1 MSSCPDGHAVAPGE
15 GFCGE
20 CGKPAV
26 LRVELDEAAAPT
38 PPPSPVVPTPAP
50 APLTSTVVSPPPP
63 SRTPRRAR
71 VAAALALTLL
81 VVAAVAVA
89 LLVLSPRQEGGG
101 SAGGSATS
109 TAAPVPSAATA
120 GTPGSGLLS
129 TAPLP
134 VSPLVDVD
142 PDDPCDGQVAPGHQL
157 VAVGS
162 EFAPGADATLL
173 LGTGRSE
180 PASLGAVE
188 ADADG
193 VAVVSFLV
201 PDLPPGDLVAVRLEG
216 RSAAGGDGDRAQTAF
231 VEMTDLDSDCG
242 RAASA
247 AGELVPLG
255 QVDDG
260 RPAPSA
266 PAAAGFPEVPPPLV
280 VADEPS
286 TETGSAAGAG
296 VVVAAVAMV
305 GLIGA
310 GRRRTGR
317 AAQLRPRDPRDRPR
331 GAPLALLVAI
341 VSSALLAGVAP
352 GPAAADDGAGYVAL
366 GDSYSSGE
374 GVTPFGSATLDVDC
388 HRSQQAYPR
397 LLEKS
402 TAVDIATLRFSACS
416 GAVTGDVVSISG
428 SNGQV
433 VPGGVRNPLQ
443 ITSVTSDTDLV
454 TVTLGGND
462 LDFAGILSFCAL
474 RTCLDDH
481 YPTDDSDVTVPGWIE
496 RQRAEVVNLVS
507 QVVRQAKAAAAPSAT
522 VVLAGYPELFAP
534 DPGIGCPEGALFD
547 RDERTAVN
555 GAIGDLNTALRREAE
570 GAGVLFVDVAPG
582 FRGHRVCEQASA
594 ADEFMT
600 GIEVAF
606 SQIFR
611 SGSISLGD
619 LPVGRAS
626 FHPTAAGQ
634 QAYASAI
641 EQALID
647 HHFPFAAAGSGG
659 TRSAGS
665 GGTTATTVDPSGS
678 IGLNQDLWEWRS
690 DEPPCG
696 MASGQGFTSG
706 GRDEPGAPF
715 VYLYSGTTPGGDGEP
730 YCISFDMAHH
740 RYDSAP
746 HLRRIVAD
754 AGLTA
759 DSKTSARLL
768 ITLDGAVLFDAT
780 LAPGQTRPVDFDV
793 ATGSELRI
801 TAACASSCT
810 YPGSYN
816 ITETQAGL
824 FNIELS

>member
-1 MSSCPDGHAVAPGE
+1 MSSCPDGHTVAPGE

-26 LRVELDEAAAPT
+26 LRVELDEAAVPT
-38 PPPSPVVPTPAP
+38 PPPSSGVPPPAP
-50 APLTSTVVSPPPP
+50 APPTSAGVSPPPP
-63 SRTPRRAR
+63 TRTPRGAR

-81 VVAAVAVA
+81 VVGAVGVT
-89 LLVLSPRQEGGG
+89 LLVLGRRHDDGGPARG
-101 SAGGSATS
+101 PTASTTTVPVAAAGGQ
-109 TAAPVPSAATA
+109 
-120 GTPGSGLLS
+120 LS

-142 PDDPCDGQVAPGHQL
+142 PDDPCDGQVAPGHEL

-242 RAASA
+242 RAATA

-260 RPAPSA
+260 GPAPSA

-296 VVVAAVAMV
+296 VVAAVAMV
-305 GLIGA
+305 GLIAA

-331 GAPLALLVAI
+331 GAPLALLVAV
-341 VSSALLAGVAP
+341 VSSVLLAGVAP
-352 GPAAADDGAGYVAL
+352 GPAAAEDGAGYVAL

-388 HRSQQAYPR
+388 HRSQEAYPR
-397 LLEKS
+397 LLEES

-443 ITSVTSDTDLV
+443 IASVTSDTDLV

-496 RQRAEVVNLVS
+496 RQRAEVVNRVG
-507 QVVRQAKAAAAPSAT
+507 QVVRQARAAAAPSAT
-522 VVLAGYPELFAP
+522 IVLAGYPELFAP

-555 GAIGDLNTALRREAE
+555 GAIGDLNAALRREAE
-570 GAGVLFVDVAPG
+570 GAGAVFVDVAPA

-594 ADEFMT
+594 ADEFLT

-611 SGSISLGD
+611 SGAIGLDD

-647 HHFPFAAAGSGG
+647 HRFPFAAAGSGG
-659 TRSAGS
+659 TGSAGS
-665 GGTTATTVDPSGS
+665 GGTTTIVDPAGTTD
-678 IGLNQDLWEWRS
+678 LNQDLWEWRS

-696 MASGQGFTSG
+696 MASGQGFSSAG
-706 GRDEPGAPF
+706 LDEPGAPF

-824 FNIELS
+824 FNVELS